1 MRNYKTNSLETPEL
15 RNCLVAQ
22 LPPPQKE
29 KQKQKKME
37 MLHSPCIKP
46 SPLSRAQAAMRM
58 VSASQAWLGK
68 AARHREPCNAPQS
81 FLPISV
87 LQLAGAE
94 RRKSEQWLWEGVF
107 PPQTQ
112 PAPFTPAKAL
122 PKHPAL
128 QGWSDL
134 LPGLHWGVSSPPAAH
149 RKGTLA
155 KTCPFCPTF
164 NLSQHCWGPAQ
175 SPSRQIKLVVEE
187 TGSFGSHRYSL
198 AEEKMG
204 SWVSSDSGL
213 GSEIFVSGLTAGVAG
228 PPRLAEDA
236 SAVLTVA

>member
-37 MLHSPCIKP
+37 MLHSPRIKP

-68 AARHREPCNAPQS
+68 AARHQEPCNAPQS

-87 LQLAGAE
+87 LE
-94 RRKSEQWLWEGVF
+94 WLGQKEGSRSGGCGRACS

-128 QGWSDL
+128 QGWGDL

-155 KTCPFCPTF
+155 KTRPFCPTF

-175 SPSRQIKLVVEE
+175 SPSRQIKLVAEE
-187 TGSFGSHRYSL
+187 TGSFGSHR
-198 AEEKMG
+198 
-204 SWVSSDSGL
+204 
-213 GSEIFVSGLTAGVAG
+213 
-228 PPRLAEDA
+228 
-236 SAVLTVA
+236 